1 MILTFSEGQRSALTP
16 VIIRRGEGRED
27 GGWGEGLEGADIKDK
42 LCSCWAIILEI
53 FFPALILG
61 LLKYICTELLTR
73 VHPPNNT
80 LNLLK

>member
-1 MILTFSEGQRSALTP
+1 MVERGGRGAQGGREGFA
-16 VIIRRGEGRED
+16 RREEGRED

-42 LCSCWAIILEI
+42 LCFCWAIILEI
-53 FFPALILG
+53 FFPALTLG

-80 LNLLK
+80 LNQLK